1 MNFPQFHASEKL
13 YIATLIRLMSD
24 PRLTAHS
31 MIFFFTTC
39 SFTVHV
45 HNIDGTSGFS
55 KTVRTCHWCLLFI
68 MVLKYNRNC
77 FLEFGGNTIM

>member
-31 MIFFFTTC
+31 MIFF
-39 SFTVHV
+39 SQHV
-45 HNIDGTSGFS
+45 VLQYMYIILMVLQVSPKQFEPVIG
-55 KTVRTCHWCLLFI
+55 VYCLLW
-68 MVLKYNRNC
+68 C
-77 FLEFGGNTIM
+77 